1 MSTTNEKILEHNVRE
16 LTTQLY
22 DAYIRIK
29 EKEEEIQGLNTV
41 INALAEEAR
50 EHLRNK
56 RL

>member
-16 LTTQLY
+16 LTEQLY
-22 DAYIRIK
+22 DAYKRIK
-29 EKEEEIQGLNTV
+29 EQEEEIQGLNTV